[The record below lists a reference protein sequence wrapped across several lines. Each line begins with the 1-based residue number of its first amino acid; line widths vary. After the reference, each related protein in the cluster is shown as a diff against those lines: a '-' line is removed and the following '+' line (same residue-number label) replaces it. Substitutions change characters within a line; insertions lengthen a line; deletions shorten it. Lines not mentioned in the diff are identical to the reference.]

1 MDFTYICA
9 LIENNLTKVKPGIYF
24 YGICNLKLKKKKKK
38 KKKKKMKRKE
48 AIIKKFGKLK
58 FYKPYHLKKKPQM
71 DNIWLLL
78 AI

>member
-9 LIENNLTKVKPGIYF
+9 LMENNLTKVKPGIYF

-38 KKKKKMKRKE
+38 KKKKK

-58 FYKPYHLKKKPQM
+58 FYKPYHLKTKPQM

-78 AI
+78 AS